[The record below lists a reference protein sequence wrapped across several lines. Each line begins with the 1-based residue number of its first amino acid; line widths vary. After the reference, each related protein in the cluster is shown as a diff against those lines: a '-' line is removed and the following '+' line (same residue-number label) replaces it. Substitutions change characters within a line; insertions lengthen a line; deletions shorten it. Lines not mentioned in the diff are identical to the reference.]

1 LPLSLRH
8 IGIRADDFNLV
19 PEFLNQRPGERR
31 GGYKGSKPRSKCHPR
46 DRCFEPAV
54 FPRPMDA
61 LEAHRVRP
69 YTGSMHVHAHGAGG
83 PTRVLKIS
91 LAVTLGYIVLL
102 VVAGMRAHSL
112 ALLSEAGH
120 NLSDFLALLLSL
132 VAVYFQTRPAN
143 STKTYGYHRAGVLAA
158 LVNATSLV
166 AVSFFIFYEAFRR
179 LQHPEHV
186 QATVMMWVAAAGVV
200 MNGVI
205 ALLLYRS
212 SRGFGGDVNIRSA
225 LLHEVGDT
233 LSTAAVIAGGWAI
246 LVTRNYW
253 IDSALSFGIAVLIL
267 WSGFGIVRETLN
279 ILLEGTPR
287 GMKLE
292 KIESAI
298 RSVGGVNDVHDLHVW
313 SIGSETHALSCHI
326 SIADIPPSV
335 SERILRDVKDR
346 LLHDFRIDHT
356 TIQFEHAIC
365 EVAHGC
371 VIPVS
376 ESEEHHHHHSH

>member
-1 LPLSLRH
+1 
-8 IGIRADDFNLV
+8 
-19 PEFLNQRPGERR
+19 
-31 GGYKGSKPRSKCHPR
+31 
-46 DRCFEPAV
+46 
-54 FPRPMDA
+54 
-61 LEAHRVRP
+61 
-69 YTGSMHVHAHGAGG
+69 MHVHVHGAAS

-91 LAVTLGYIVLL
+91 LGLTLAYIALL
-102 VVAGMRAHSL
+102 VVAGIRAHSL

-132 VAVYFQTRPAN
+132 VAVYFQSRPAS
-143 STKTYGYHRAGVLAA
+143 STKTYGYQRAGVLAA
-158 LVNATSLV
+158 LVNASSLV
-166 AVSFFIFYEAFRR
+166 LVSFFIFYEAFKR

-186 QATVMMWVAAAGVV
+186 EAGVMMWVAAAGVV

-212 SRGFGGDVNIRSA
+212 GRDVNIRSA
-225 LLHEVGDT
+225 LLHAVGDT

-246 LVTRNYW
+246 LATGNYW
-253 IDSALSFGIAVLIL
+253 IDSALSVGIGALIL

-292 KIESAI
+292 KIEASI
-298 RSVGGVNDVHDLHVW
+298 RTVEGVNDVHDLHVW

-335 SERILRDVKDR
+335 SERILRDVKEK
-346 LLHDFRIDHT
+346 LHHDFRIDHT

-376 ESEEHHHHHSH
+376 EPVEEHHHHRH

>member
-1 LPLSLRH
+1 
-8 IGIRADDFNLV
+8 
-19 PEFLNQRPGERR
+19 
-31 GGYKGSKPRSKCHPR
+31 
-46 DRCFEPAV
+46 
-54 FPRPMDA
+54 
-61 LEAHRVRP
+61 
-69 YTGSMHVHAHGAGG
+69 MHVHAHREGG

-91 LAVTLGYIVLL
+91 LGVTAAYIVLL
-102 VVAGMRAHSL
+102 VAAGIRAHSL

-132 VAVYFQTRPAN
+132 VAVYFQSRPAS

-158 LVNATSLV
+158 LVNATSLL
-166 AVSFFIFYEAFRR
+166 AVSFLIFYEAFRR
-179 LQHPEHV
+179 FQHPPQVH
-186 QATVMMWVAAAGVV
+186 AGLMMAVAAAGVV

-205 ALLLYRS
+205 AALLYRS
-212 SRGFGGDVNIRSA
+212 GGDVNIRSA

-246 LVTRNYW
+246 LATGDYW
-253 IDSALSFGIAVLIL
+253 IDSALSFGISALIL
-267 WSGFGIVRETLN
+267 WSAFGIVRETLN

-292 KIESAI
+292 RVESAI
-298 RSVGGVNDVHDLHVW
+298 RAIEGVNDVHDLHVW

-335 SERILRDVKDR
+335 SERILRDVKEC

-356 TIQFEHAIC
+356 TIQFEHVEC

-376 ESEEHHHHHSH
+376 ESEEHHHHSQ

>member
-1 LPLSLRH
+1 
-8 IGIRADDFNLV
+8 
-19 PEFLNQRPGERR
+19 
-31 GGYKGSKPRSKCHPR
+31 
-46 DRCFEPAV
+46 
-54 FPRPMDA
+54 
-61 LEAHRVRP
+61 
-69 YTGSMHVHAHGAGG
+69 MHVHVHGVGG

-91 LAVTLGYIVLL
+91 LAVTMAYIVLL
-102 VVAGMRAHSL
+102 VVAGIRSHSL

-132 VAVYFQTRPAN
+132 VAIYFQSRPAN

-166 AVSFFIFYEAFRR
+166 AVSFVIFYEAFRR
-179 LQHPEHV
+179 LQRPQPV
-186 QATVMMWVAAAGVV
+186 QASIMMWVAAAGVV

-205 ALLLYRS
+205 ALMLYRS
-212 SRGFGGDVNIRSA
+212 SPRSSGRFGGDVNLRSA

-246 LVTRNYW
+246 LVTGNYW
-253 IDSALSFGIAVLIL
+253 IDSALSFGIGVLIL

-292 KIESAI
+292 KVESAI
-298 RSVGGVNDVHDLHVW
+298 RSIGGVNDVHDLHVW

-335 SERILRDVKDR
+335 SERILREVKEC

-356 TIQFEHAIC
+356 TIQFEHAVC

-376 ESEEHHHHHSH
+376 ESEEHHHHHSR

>member
-1 LPLSLRH
+1 
-8 IGIRADDFNLV
+8 
-19 PEFLNQRPGERR
+19 
-31 GGYKGSKPRSKCHPR
+31 
-46 DRCFEPAV
+46 
-54 FPRPMDA
+54 
-61 LEAHRVRP
+61 
-69 YTGSMHVHAHGAGG
+69 MHVHVPGG
-83 PTRVLKIS
+83 SGPKRVLKIS
-91 LAVTLGYIVLL
+91 LGVTLAYIVLL
-102 VVAGMRAHSL
+102 VVAGVHAHSL

-132 VAVYFQTRPAN
+132 VAVYLQSRPAS

-158 LVNATSLV
+158 LVNAVSLV

-179 LQHPEHV
+179 LEHPEHV
-186 QATVMMWVAAAGVV
+186 QASVMMWVAAAGVV

-205 ALLLYRS
+205 AFMLYRS
-212 SRGFGGDVNIRSA
+212 SGRSGGDVNIRSA

-246 LVTRNYW
+246 LVTRDYW
-253 IDSALSFGIAVLIL
+253 IDSALSFAIGALIL

-287 GMKLE
+287 GVKLE
-292 KIESAI
+292 LVEMAI
-298 RSVGGVNDVHDLHVW
+298 RSIEGVNDVHDLHCW
-313 SIGSETHALSCHI
+313 SIGSETRALSCHI

-346 LLHDFRIDHT
+346 LHHSFRIDHT
-356 TIQFEHAIC
+356 TIQFEHVVC

-371 VIPVS
+371 VIPVA
-376 ESEEHHHHHSH
+376 ESEQEHHHHSH

>member
-1 LPLSLRH
+1 
-8 IGIRADDFNLV
+8 
-19 PEFLNQRPGERR
+19 
-31 GGYKGSKPRSKCHPR
+31 
-46 DRCFEPAV
+46 
-54 FPRPMDA
+54 
-61 LEAHRVRP
+61 
-69 YTGSMHVHAHGAGG
+69 MHVHVHGEGG
-83 PTRVLKIS
+83 TKRVLKIS
-91 LAVTLGYIVLL
+91 LGVTLVYIVLL
-102 VVAGMRAHSL
+102 VVAGIRAHSL

-120 NLSDFLALLLSL
+120 NLSDLLALLLSL
-132 VAVYFQTRPAN
+132 VAVYLQSRPPS

-166 AVSFFIFYEAFRR
+166 GVSFFIFYEAFRR

-186 QATVMMWVAAAGVV
+186 QASVMMWVAAAGVV

-205 ALLLYRS
+205 AALLYRS
-212 SRGFGGDVNIRSA
+212 GGDVNIRSA

-246 LVTRNYW
+246 LVTGNYW
-253 IDSALSFGIAVLIL
+253 IDSALSVGIGALIL

-292 KIESAI
+292 RVESAI
-298 RSVGGVNDVHDLHVW
+298 RAIEGVNDVHDLHVW

-326 SIADIPPSV
+326 AIADIPPSV
-335 SERILRDVKDR
+335 SERILRDVKEC
-346 LLHDFRIDHT
+346 LHHDFRIDHT
-356 TIQFEHAIC
+356 TIQFEHVEC

-371 VIPVS
+371 VMPVG
-376 ESEEHHHHHSH
+376 ESEEHHHHGH

>member
-1 LPLSLRH
+1 
-8 IGIRADDFNLV
+8 
-19 PEFLNQRPGERR
+19 
-31 GGYKGSKPRSKCHPR
+31 
-46 DRCFEPAV
+46 
-54 FPRPMDA
+54 
-61 LEAHRVRP
+61 
-69 YTGSMHVHAHGAGG
+69 MHVHGHGGGG
-83 PTRVLKIS
+83 PKRVLKIS
-91 LAVTLGYIVLL
+91 LGVTLAYIVLL
-102 VVAGMRAHSL
+102 VVAGIHAHSL

-132 VAVYFQTRPAN
+132 VAVYLQSRPAS

-158 LVNATSLV
+158 LVNAISLV
-166 AVSFFIFYEAFRR
+166 AVSFFIFYEAFHR
-179 LQHPEHV
+179 LQHSEHV
-186 QATVMMWVAAAGVV
+186 QASVMMWVAAAGVA

-212 SRGFGGDVNIRSA
+212 GGDVNIRSA

-246 LVTRNYW
+246 LATGDDW
-253 IDSALSFGIAVLIL
+253 IDSALSFGIGALIL

-279 ILLEGTPR
+279 ILLEGTPS
-287 GMKLE
+287 GIKLE
-292 KIESAI
+292 LVESSI
-298 RSVGGVNDVHDLHVW
+298 RSIEGVNDVHDLHVW

-346 LLHDFRIDHT
+346 LHHHFHIDHT
-356 TIQFEHAIC
+356 TIQFEHVEC

-371 VIPVS
+371 VIPVGDS
-376 ESEEHHHHHSH
+376 VEHHHHSH